1 MNETKM
7 KEILLKLLNKT
18 NDVIYKKLAVMAPQ
32 IRNDV
37 NKVKE
42 DLTAENNAEIVN
54 LKETASDVEKCQQC
68 LTDTCQDNK
77 EKVKNLTDNNRKVHL
92 ESQRLNLT

>member
-37 NKVKE
+37 NKVK
-42 DLTAENNAEIVN
+42 
-54 LKETASDVEKCQQC
+54 
-68 LTDTCQDNK
+68 
-77 EKVKNLTDNNRKVHL
+77 
-92 ESQRLNLT
+92 